1 MNNDI
6 LIVTHSGDLHAD
18 LVIERLRARHARAF
32 RLDLDRFPIDYRIDV
47 KQIDVTQLDVTQ
59 LDTRPHD
66 SAPIGALRH
75 LPSGAEVALAA
86 IGAVWTRKAGDFR
99 FPSDD
104 EFGPQERA
112 YAIAETQ
119 HILTGLLL
127 SLDAYW
133 MNHPMASNG
142 AKWKGEQL
150 RRASR
155 MGFRVP
161 PSLASNDG
169 DAVRRFRAAC
179 GDIIFKPLS
188 SPSMGA
194 DEVAPADRI
203 VPNLAT
209 TLITD
214 AHDAMLDAVCEL
226 PGFFQQYIA
235 KRHEIRATVIGDRV
249 FAARIESQGDERTR
263 IDYRDFSADV
273 EYRAER
279 LPEAI
284 ERRCLAFVHGYGLTF
299 GAIDLIFTPDGEYV
313 FLENNPAGQFLF
325 VEQLVP
331 ELRMLDAVAD
341 CLVDGARRRG

>member
-32 RLDLDRFPIDYRIDV
+32 RLDLDRFPVDYRLNAR
-47 KQIDVTQLDVTQ
+47 Q
-59 LDTRPHD
+59 HD
-66 SAPIGALRH
+66 GAPAGTLRH
-75 LPSGAEVALAA
+75 LPSDAEIALAA

-150 RRASR
+150 QRASR

-169 DAVRRFRAAC
+169 DAVRRFRAGFG

-188 SPSMGA
+188 SPSLGA

-203 VPNLAT
+203 VPDLAT

-214 AHDAMLDAVCEL
+214 EHDAMLDAVCEL

-235 KRHEIRATVIGDRV
+235 KRHEIRVTVIGDRV
-249 FAARIESQGDERTR
+249 FAARIESQDDERTR
-263 IDYRDFSADV
+263 IDYRDFSAEI

-279 LPEAI
+279 LPEEI

-341 CLVDGARRRG
+341 CLIDGARRRG